1 MLRPTVLSRYL
12 FYLSPFLSLF
22 SSKAKVINVGVANL
36 PPTFRTDIANKALT
50 LVEQFRALWLSRYE
64 PQGMQSSLL
73 VLSNLLSAFIPDG
86 AKTITVT

>member
-1 MLRPTVLSRYL
+1 M
-12 FYLSPFLSLF
+12 
-22 SSKAKVINVGVANL
+22 INVGVPNL

-73 VLSNLLSAFIPDG
+73 VLSNLLSSFIPEG
-86 AKTITVT
+86 AQTSKVLST